1 MLKEVKLKQLKV
13 GDLIWVR
20 WYDHSESRAPIS
32 NRKADYDTPIYVI
45 GIYLGT
51 SGQRKEVALI
61 AKEKLPLGYWQTD
74 NILIEGID
82 KIWLVKPSFLN
93 EVCPGALKKTRKFVT
108 AEPHYS
114 KRVKALSICTV

>member
-1 MLKEVKLKQLKV
+1 MLKEVKLNQLRI
-13 GDLIWVR
+13 GDLVWVR
-20 WYDHSESRAPIS
+20 WYDHSESRAPLS
-32 NRKADYDTPIYVI
+32 KNKADYDTPIYVV
-45 GIYLGT
+45 GVYLGT

-82 KIWLVKPSFLN
+82 KIWLVEQNFLQKA
-93 EVCPGALKKTRKFVT
+93 CPNALKKTRKYIT

-114 KRVKALSICTV
+114 KRVRTILINTI